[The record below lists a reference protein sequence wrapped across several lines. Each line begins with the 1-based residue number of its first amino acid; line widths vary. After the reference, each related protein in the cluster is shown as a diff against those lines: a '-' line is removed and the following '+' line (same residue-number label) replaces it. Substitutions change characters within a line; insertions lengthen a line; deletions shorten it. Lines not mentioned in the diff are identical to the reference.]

1 MLLSLLLSLLSLL
14 LSLAMLL
21 LLLLLLL
28 QLLKPL
34 LQAWYWDSK
43 PALVRRL
50 MRLVL
55 DRGMLDSMHPCGEKY
70 EEVRCIAMFMSNYV
84 PLTRW
89 SRSGVLGV

>member
-1 MLLSLLLSLLSLL
+1 MLLSLLALS
-14 LSLAMLL
+14 
-21 LLLLLLL
+21 LLLL

-55 DRGMLDSMHPCGEKY
+55 DRGMLDSLHPCGEKY
-70 EEVRCIAMFMSNYV
+70 EEVRYIVMFMSNIV
-84 PLTRW
+84 SLTRW
-89 SRSGVLGV
+89 SQSGVLGV

>member
-1 MLLSLLLSLLSLL
+1 LKLLSLL
-14 LSLAMLL
+14 LSLALS
-21 LLLLLLL
+21 LLL

-55 DRGMLDSMHPCGEKY
+55 DRGMLDSLHPCGEKF
-70 EEVRCIAMFMSNYV
+70 EEVCYNVILHVILCVVDMV
-84 PLTRW
+84 
-89 SRSGVLGV
+89 VV